1 MEKEKEEA
9 AAEFQFLLVFNKI
22 PKKKNP
28 SNLKSLLRKFTCT
41 MVCQ

>member
-22 PKKKNP
+22 PKKKI
-28 SNLKSLLRKFTCT
+28 LLI
-41 MVCQ
+41 